1 MSKKT
6 QVKQAQKKQHL
17 KKNLIIIISVAVVLV
32 AIAAVAYGVYA
43 KKYNNRNYAAEMS
56 AEEVYQYNYMLTV
69 FGRNAN
75 RIGSQDVLVIET
87 MTKELGG
94 DTLITFHIFHYTKE
108 ADLEDA
114 LKMDL
119 TQISAD
125 PRFECVGDGT
135 VTMIDDKIAGMSNM
149 QTTYVK

>member
-6 QVKQAQKKQHL
+6 QAKQAQKKQNL
-17 KKNLIIIISVAVVLV
+17 KKKLIIIISVAVVLV
-32 AIAAVAYGVYA
+32 AIAAVVYGIYA
-43 KKYNNRNYAAEMS
+43 KNYNNRDYAAEMS
-56 AEEVYQYNYMLTV
+56 SEEVYQYNYMLTV

-75 RIGSQDVLVIET
+75 RIGNQDVLVIET

-94 DTLITFHIFHYTKE
+94 DTLITFHIFRYTKE

-119 TQISAD
+119 SQISAD
-125 PRFECVGDGT
+125 SRFECVGDGT
-135 VTMIDDKIAGMSNM
+135 VTMIDDKVAGMSNM
-149 QTTYVK
+149 KTSYVK